1 MAQSAALEKLELVDR
16 AAEGAGPAVAGEG
29 FAIAIAHDLAEVE
42 AAWRALTPSVE
53 SPGQNFDFIRLWID
67 ALRIPPADCFFI
79 VASDAGT
86 PVALMPLQ
94 RRWDKGIRV
103 LSWFPGAHVGCD
115 APIIDAS
122 KLAAMGSAQRR
133 RLWIEMLRGVSG
145 ADVVHLRSV
154 PRLEVNGVELF
165 AELGQWLEAET
176 LYRAHFSS
184 FADADRTQRNKSR
197 RKHDRQQGDKLEAMG
212 TVGFE
217 EIGNGPAAR
226 AVLDTMFAQRAAR
239 FVEMGVSDP
248 FDVPA
253 VRAFYDS
260 TVDADSRL
268 PVKLHVLRLNGEIV
282 ATRYNIA
289 HGDRLFCLISSM
301 SEDPA
306 LRPGSPGKQCLLRV
320 MQTVFEAGYRI
331 FDMGEGLTDEKRH
344 WCNEHIPVRHH
355 YVPIT
360 RRGAIA
366 AAAHRRWQQARA
378 QIKSD
383 PRLLA
388 LAKKARGAMLRLSG
402 EGAPV
407 APAPAADAE

>member
-1 MAQSAALEKLELVDR
+1 MAQSAALDKLHLL
-16 AAEGAGPAVAGEG
+16 EGAARGAAAAASEGVTVAVT
-29 FAIAIAHDLAEVE
+29 HDLAEVE
-42 AAWRALTPSVE
+42 ATWRALTPSVE
-53 SPGQNFDFIRLWID
+53 SPGQDFDFIRLWIA
-67 ALRIPPADCFFI
+67 ALGVPAADCFFI
-79 VASDAGT
+79 VASDAGG
-86 PVALMPLQ
+86 PVALMPLH
-94 RRWDKGIRV
+94 RSWDKGVRV

-115 APIIDAS
+115 APIVDMD
-122 KLAAMGSAQRR
+122 KLVAMTPVQRR
-133 RLWIEMLRGVSG
+133 RLWIQMLRGVSG

-154 PRLEVNGVELF
+154 PKIEANGVELF
-165 AELGQWLEAET
+165 AELGQSIEAET
-176 LYRAHFSS
+176 LYRAS
-184 FADADRTQRNKSR
+184 FASFEEADRTQRNKSR

-212 TVGFE
+212 TVSFE
-217 EIGNGPAAR
+217 EIGNGSEAR

-248 FDVPA
+248 FATPA
-253 VRAFYDS
+253 IRAFYDS
-260 TVDADSRL
+260 TVAAGSRL
-268 PVKLHVLRLNGEIV
+268 PVKLHLLRLDGEIV

-320 MQTVFEAGYRI
+320 MQTVFEAGYRV

-344 WCNEHIPVRHH
+344 WCNQQIAVRHH

-366 AAAHRRWQQARA
+366 AAAHRRWQLTRA
-378 QIKSD
+378 AIKSD

-388 LAKKARGAMLRLSG
+388 LAKKARGVMLKLSG
-402 EGAPV
+402 KGAPV
-407 APAPAADAE
+407 ASAPAPDAE